1 MRTGKTVGSTV
12 TKYNY
17 MGSKL
22 VQMTRGSNTLNFTY
36 DSVGA
41 VGVKYNGTQYYYLRN
56 AQGDI
61 MGIVNTSGTV
71 VVEYTYDAWGRLLTT
86 TGSMASTLGE
96 INPLRYRGY
105 VYDTETGLY
114 YLESRY
120 YNPNIGRFINADAFS
135 STGQGCIGYN
145 LFAYRG
151 IGSRV
156 FKPDAHI
163 LHLSGKHH
171 ARGCAPGITETAL
184 RLTGSG
190 SPEHPGS
197 LQRHRWGYSAETPR
211 R

>member
-17 MGSKL
+17 LGSKL
-22 VQMTRGSNTLNFTY
+22 VQMTQGSNTLNFTY
-36 DSVGA
+36 DRVGA

-105 VYDTETGLY
+105 VYDTGLY
-114 YLESRY
+114 YDYILPCVEMIRE
-120 YNPNIGRFINADAFS
+120 GRQEDCLAHYCEMVRQLQARFS
-135 STGQGCIGYN
+135 
-145 LFAYRG
+145 LA
-151 IGSRV
+151 
-156 FKPDAHI
+156 A
-163 LHLSGKHH
+163 
-171 ARGCAPGITETAL
+171 
-184 RLTGSG
+184 
-190 SPEHPGS
+190 
-197 LQRHRWGYSAETPR
+197 
-211 R
+211 